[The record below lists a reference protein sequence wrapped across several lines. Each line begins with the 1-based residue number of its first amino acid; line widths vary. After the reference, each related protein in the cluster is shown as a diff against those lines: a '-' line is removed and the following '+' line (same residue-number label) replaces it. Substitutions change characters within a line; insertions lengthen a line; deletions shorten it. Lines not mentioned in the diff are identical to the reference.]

1 MKKKILI
8 ILGIL
13 TVISFS
19 ISFYYYQKNNTL
31 IENETSENNE
41 INDDF
46 IKELY
51 QKVNPSEDAAI
62 LKENYENNT
71 FTNTYILAAGA
82 MNYIRKNY
90 KVENENNLS
99 DSTNIIIDA
108 NELNKEIKEIFGEI
122 SYQNED
128 FYVMNYEYSICGFIY
143 QKDENKYIS
152 LSGCGG
158 SMNESFVRKVVAT
171 KVENNTITIT
181 EKSIYIYNDWND
193 YTNKR
198 YIYNDC
204 QKTNLLDTIE
214 TDSHTTVDIN
224 IENYLEN
231 AATYEYIFTK
241 ENNNYIFKQFKKV

>member
-1 MKKKILI
+1 MELRFKN
-8 ILGIL
+8 L
-13 TVISFS
+13 TSDMADEFFQYFEKDAFPEGDS
-19 ISFYYYQKNNTL
+19 R
-31 IENETSENNE
+31 
-41 INDDF
+41 
-46 IKELY
+46 KECYCLE
-51 QKVNPSEDAAI
+51 SH
-62 LKENYENNT
+62 L
-71 FTNTYILAAGA
+71 
-82 MNYIRKNY
+82 
-90 KVENENNLS
+90 
-99 DSTNIIIDA
+99 
-108 NELNKEIKEIFGEI
+108 
-122 SYQNED
+122 
-128 FYVMNYEYSICGFIY
+128 
-143 QKDENKYIS
+143 KDENKYIS